1 MVDGTVVSDD
11 PQVFV
16 GDEQGASVLGFV
28 YEPWNN
34 PLVSLA
40 SQHNHKRCCGPSRA
54 TGGKKYF
61 MKLEIFGSIS
71 FFFDKREIHSFV
83 MSTTNSILSFE
94 ANWMLQR

>member
-1 MVDGTVVSDD
+1 M
-11 PQVFV
+11 
-16 GDEQGASVLGFV
+16 LGFV

-71 FFFDKREIHSFV
+71 FFF
-83 MSTTNSILSFE
+83 
-94 ANWMLQR
+94 

>member
-40 SQHNHKRCCGPSRA
+40 SQAQSQALLWP
-54 TGGKKYF
+54 
-61 MKLEIFGSIS
+61 
-71 FFFDKREIHSFV
+71 
-83 MSTTNSILSFE
+83 FE
-94 ANWMLQR
+94 GNRR